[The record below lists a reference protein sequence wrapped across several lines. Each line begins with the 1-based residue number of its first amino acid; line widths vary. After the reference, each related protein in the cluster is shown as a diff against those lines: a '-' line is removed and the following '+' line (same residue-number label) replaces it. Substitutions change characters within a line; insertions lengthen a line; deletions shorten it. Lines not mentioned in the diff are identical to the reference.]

1 MTVGVLK
8 LYKSKPYDLRQETGG
23 DCYANTIKLE
33 AARRNHS
40 APNCDTRLNHDALSL
55 MLRLINSGAD

>member
-23 DCYANTIKLE
+23 DFYANTIKLE

-40 APNCDTRLNHDALSL
+40 EVAGFVETPFRLL
-55 MLRLINSGAD
+55 